1 MNHTYLARPWMKY
14 VLKAAGIYNLVWGLL
29 AIAIPVAMLDSLHVE
44 ADSVAVR
51 FWQCIGMIVGVYGI
65 GYLVASRDP
74 FRHWPITLVG
84 LLGKI
89 FGPIGLVWAVADRTL
104 PATLGWMTV
113 TNDLI
118 WLVPFFMILWGALRY
133 SQAIGSAYEETEAD
147 DPLRE
152 LMTNTGERLDE
163 LADSQPQ
170 LVVFLRHAGCT
181 FCRESLD
188 ELSKQRSQIES
199 TGCGIVLVHLGHDD
213 GEDFFAKYNMQDVP
227 RIQDPNCRLYR
238 QFGLGLG
245 DFTELF
251 GLRVWIRGVIAGLIY
266 GHGRGPIMGN
276 SFQMPG
282 IYLYHSGQVLGGY
295 QHESASDRPSYLAL
309 ARQAPQLTPQNTSAD
324 LQA

>member
-1 MNHTYLARPWMKY
+1 MNHTYLARPWMKQL
-14 VLKAAGIYNLVWGLL
+14 LKAAGIYNLVWGLL
-29 AIAIPVAMLDSLHVE
+29 AIAIPVAMLDSLHVK
-44 ADSVAVR
+44 ADPVAVR
-51 FWQCIGMIVGVYGI
+51 FWQCIGMIVGVYGV

-74 FRHWPITLVG
+74 YHHWPITLVG
-84 LLGKI
+84 LLGKVL
-89 FGPIGLVWAVADRTL
+89 GPIGLAWTVADGTL
-104 PATLGWMTV
+104 PARLGWMTV

-118 WLVPFFMILWGALRY
+118 WLIPFAMILWGALYY
-133 SQAIGSAYEETEAD
+133 SQASGSAYAQPEAD

-181 FCRESLD
+181 FCRESLS

-199 TGCGIVLVHLGHDD
+199 TGCGIVLVHLGRDD
-213 GEDFFAKYNMQDVP
+213 GKGFFARYDMQDIP

-245 DFTELF
+245 DFAELF

-266 GHGRGPIMGN
+266 GHRPGTIMGN

-282 IYLYHSGQVLGGY
+282 IYLYHCGQVLGGY
-295 QHESASDRPSYLAL
+295 QHKNASDRPNYLAL
-309 ARQAPQLTPQNTSAD
+309 AKQAPQLAPQNTGAG
-324 LQA
+324 LQV